1 MNFTLIT
8 SVMRWTTGVVCVS
21 AYGLSLVAFLYWAYV
36 TVYSFLAQPASGGKE
51 LIHLLLQSI
60 ELLLIVPIPAV
71 IGVVVYQTLQQVA
84 DPKNPGLEQ
93 SHHQV
98 NVAKSL
104 LAGLLVTVTG
114 TTLLDF
120 LILGQYELE
129 AFIGGALLMAG
140 LSLYVWVAR
149 RG

>member
-1 MNFTLIT
+1 VNFSIIT

-36 TVYSFLAQPASGGKE
+36 TVYAFLTQPVADGKE

-84 DPKNPGLEQ
+84 DPTNPGLEQ

-120 LILGQYELE
+120 LILGQYEIE